1 MTAPHAVA
9 ATAFFLAAIVADAL
23 TAHEDPSVEAPAS
36 LRGTGLVLAAC
47 FAAPLLYNAKN
58 GVYGHWQR
66 PIIGACLLLA
76 AMLGRHAGSEGVR
89 VADALYVALVGYACT
104 WLFGAGGV
112 DEQGKAADAKAVD
125 AAVAQSSALLAM
137 GLLLYASLRAL
148 RAGLVHAAE
157 VDGATVGVVGVVG
170 VGGVGHN
177 ATVLFASRA
186 YAHASETS
194 TLSAAYGG
202 AVGVGAGLVLAQNAP
217 CFRSGLGPVR
227 VQMAVAAAAAAAAA
241 VVATLAGAEQ
251 QAHLPMLFGVG
262 TCASGGGECAAAAAG
277 RRFALANTPSD
288 ALWLLAIGLAVLALP
303 ARGSCEKAA
312 APEPILAWASEASV
326 PWGAAVI
333 AIAVAFVAALAHCSF
348 VGPQAHVDTIA
359 LVVLAAAA
367 WALTV
372 DAWTG
377 AVVGA
382 VAYAG
387 FLWLASAELGAAPVF
402 AQLTNVTL
410 ACLTG
415 ALALLL
421 LLDATTVVV
430 VFRWY
435 QRARAVLAIAG
446 TSLALLLL
454 LASSCLTLGYSGRLY
469 ADETTDVPPARRA
482 LKWLLQHHLPLL
494 VWAPIFVDTVVCNPA
509 HALSQRMYQLVWLG
523 AAVDV
528 AIVYAI
534 VLAAIGVEAP
544 ALAYVDA
551 APFGIAAATVAAL
564 PWALSARL

>member
-1 MTAPHAVA
+1 MATPHAVA
-9 ATAFFLAAIVADAL
+9 ATSLFLAAIVADAL
-23 TAHEDPSVEAPAS
+23 TAHEDPNVAAPAS
-36 LRGTGLVLAAC
+36 LRGTGIVLAAC

-66 PIIGACLLLA
+66 PIIGVCLLLA
-76 AMLGRHAGSEGVR
+76 AMLGRHAGAEGVR
-89 VADALYVALVGYACT
+89 VADALYIALVGYACA

-112 DEQGKAADAKAVD
+112 DEQGKAADPGAVD
-125 AAVAQSSALLAM
+125 AAVAQSSAQLTM

-148 RAGLVHAAE
+148 RTGLVHAAE
-157 VDGATVGVVGVVG
+157 VDGAVVGVVG
-170 VGGVGHN
+170 VGGVGGDGD
-177 ATVLFASRA
+177 AVVPLFASRA

-194 TLSAAYGG
+194 TLALAYGG
-202 AVGVGAGLVLAQNAP
+202 AVGVGAALVLAQNAP
-217 CFRSGLGPVR
+217 CFRNGLDAVR

-241 VVATLAGAEQ
+241 VVATLASAEQ
-251 QAHLPMLFGVG
+251 QARLPMLFGVG
-262 TCASGGGECAAAAAG
+262 TCAAAEGECAAAAAS
-277 RRFALANTPSD
+277 RRFALANTPSEG
-288 ALWLLAIGLAVLALP
+288 LWLLALGLAVLALP
-303 ARGSCEKAA
+303 SRGRCEKAA
-312 APEPILAWASEASV
+312 ARVPTLAWASEASV

-348 VGPQAHVDTIA
+348 TGPQAHVDVVA

-367 WALTV
+367 WALVV

-377 AVVGA
+377 AAAGA
-382 VAYAG
+382 VGYAG
-387 FLWLASAELGAAPVF
+387 YLWLASAELGAVPVF

-435 QRARAVLAIAG
+435 HSARAVLAVAG

-469 ADETTDVPPARRA
+469 ADETTDVPPERRA

-494 VWAPIFVDTVVCNPA
+494 VWAPVFVDTLVCVPA
-509 HALSQRMYQLVWLG
+509 RALSQRVYQLVWLG

-534 VLAAIGVEAP
+534 VLAAVGIEAP
-544 ALAYVDA
+544 ALVYVDT
-551 APFGIAAATVAAL
+551 APFGVAAATVAIL
-564 PWALSARL
+564 PWALCARL

>member
-76 AMLGRHAGSEGVR
+76 AMLGRHAAQGVSPT
-89 VADALYVALVGYACT
+89 LYVALVGYVHVA
-104 WLFGAGGV
+104 LGAGGV

-137 GLLLYASLRAL
+137 GSSSTRACARFGRLCTPPKSTVPPSASSASS
-148 RAGLVHAAE
+148 AGVN
-157 VDGATVGVVGVVG
+157 
-170 VGGVGHN
+170 GVGHN
-177 ATVLFASRA
+177 ATVLASRA

-194 TLSAAYGG
+194 TLSVAYGG

-217 CFRSGLGPVR
+217 CFRSGRGPVR

-262 TCASGGGECAAAAAG
+262 TCASDGGECAAAAVS

-387 FLWLASAELGAAPVF
+387 FLWLASAELGAVPVF

-494 VWAPIFVDTVVCNPA
+494 VWAPVFVDTVVCNPA